1 MEHTEKHFT
10 GSQRVRDI
18 VIGMSDGLTVPFA
31 LTAGLTGAVASN
43 TIIITAGFAEI
54 IAGSIAMGLGGFLAG
69 KTDYEHFFSEK
80 KREYAEVKEIPGME
94 KQEVREILATYGIS
108 EENQHRF
115 VEDLACNED
124 KWVDFMMRFELGL
137 EEPELSRARKS
148 ALTIAVAYVVGGLIP
163 LFSYFFTPTP
173 LKGLIYSI
181 FITLAALL
189 GFGYFKSSMTGQNPW
204 SGAVKTAIIG
214 AIAAGAAFFL
224 ARLISG

>member
-1 MEHTEKHFT
+1 MEHKEKHFT
-10 GSQRVRDI
+10 GSQSVRDI

-80 KREYAEVKEIPGME
+80 KREYAEVKAIPGME
-94 KQEVREILATYGIS
+94 KEEVREILATYGIS
-108 EENQHRF
+108 EDNQNRF
-115 VEDLACNED
+115 VEDLALNEN

-137 EEPELSRARKS
+137 EEPELSRARKI
-148 ALTIAVAYVVGGLIP
+148 ALTIAIAYVVGGIIP